1 MKSQNKVTKR
11 GKNAE
16 RIKKIFCEK
25 KCIKPN
31 DNGTVKKCRL

>member
-1 MKSQNKVTKR
+1 MKLQNKVTKR

-16 RIKKIFCEK
+16 RIKKIFCEN

-31 DNGTVKKCRL
+31 NNGAVNKCRL